1 MSQPSAAKATEVR
14 QPGLAELAAVFFRIG
29 VLGFGGPAA
38 HIAMMEDEV
47 VNRRRWISRQD
58 FLDLVGATNLIPG
71 PNSTEM
77 AIHLGLRLGG
87 WTGML
92 ASGACFILPAVAM
105 TGLLAW
111 FYVAYGDLP
120 NVEPLLRGIKPA
132 VIAVIALAV
141 WRFVPKAIDRVSL
154 GILAALLIAL
164 SFLGWDEAL
173 LIIGG
178 GLAGMLWLAGLA
190 PFLKG
195 VKSLPLLLILP
206 LLQAAPGTQASSPSL
221 QGLALFF
228 LKIGCILFGS
238 GYVLVAYLEGELVRE
253 KAWLTSQQLIDAIAV
268 GQFTPGPVLTTST
281 FVGYLIQGWQ
291 GALVATVAIFT
302 PSFIFVLVL
311 SRFVPRLRESRW
323 AGAFLDAVNAS
334 AVALMAAVAVN
345 LGIQVV
351 TGWPPALITALSL
364 LLLYRFKLNSGLV
377 VVLGGLLGWLLM

>member
-1 MSQPSAAKATEVR
+1 MARPSAAKAMAGR
-14 QPGLAELAAVFFRIG
+14 RPSLAELATVFFRIG

-47 VNRRRWISRQD
+47 VNRRQWISRQE

-77 AIHLGLRLGG
+77 AIHLGLRLAG

-92 ASGACFILPAVAM
+92 VSGACFILPAAGM

-120 NVEPLLRGIKPA
+120 DVEPLLRGIKPA

-141 WRFVPKAIDRVSL
+141 WRFVPKAIDRFSL
-154 GILAALLIAL
+154 AVLAGLLIAL
-164 SFLGWDEAL
+164 AYLGWDEAL

-178 GLAGMLWLAGLA
+178 GLAGMIWLAGLA
-190 PFLKG
+190 PLLKG
-195 VKSLPLLLILP
+195 MKSLPLLLVLP
-206 LLQAAPGTQASSPSL
+206 LVQAAPGTQASPASL

-281 FVGYLIQGWQ
+281 FVGYLIQGWP
-291 GALVATVAIFT
+291 GALVATTAIFT
-302 PSFIFVLVL
+302 PSFIFVLIL
-311 SRFVPRLRESRW
+311 SRFVPKLRQSRW

-345 LGIQVV
+345 LGLQVV
-351 TGWPPALITALSL
+351 TGWPPALITALSI

-377 VVLGGLLGWLLM
+377 VVLGGILGWLLM